1 MNDYK
6 GTEIFQILI
15 KGCEANGILEYWIDK
30 NLKTDLRF
38 RRAKTRGHVVIE
50 TKDVLFANYI
60 RRWYPGCQI
69 NIKG

>member
-15 KGCEANGILEYWIDK
+15 KGCEANGILESWIDK
-30 NLKTDLRF
+30 NLETDLRF